1 MDNTGRIQR
10 ANTRQRVRCRVIA
23 NDDVTARLRSLVS
36 AVVSLN
42 RPSGYATMITEG
54 VAPHGMFSGSEKEA
68 VMAALWFAHAY
79 PVHRGADIAPG

>member
-1 MDNTGRIQR
+1 
-10 ANTRQRVRCRVIA
+10 
-23 NDDVTARLRSLVS
+23 
-36 AVVSLN
+36 
-42 RPSGYATMITEG
+42 MITEG